1 MHDIIPSLQVA
12 LENELQERDF
22 YLMHSRRTKNHL
34 GRAMFEYIAKDEEE
48 HYQRLQ
54 KAHEHLTRA
63 GAWPEN
69 ISLTVQ
75 KTSIMDVLLSIA
87 RRADITA
94 SPDLDDR
101 KALQVAIDFETK
113 AYEFYARLGKTT
125 SDQHEQ
131 NFFNHLASMEL
142 EHLQALKETLL
153 YFEDPATWFAH
164 HEKPGLDG

>member
-54 KAHEHLTRA
+54 KAHEHLTHT

-125 SDQHEQ
+125 SAIL
-131 NFFNHLASMEL
+131 HLWSSSICK
-142 EHLQALKETLL
+142 HSKKPYSTLKIQL
-153 YFEDPATWFAH
+153 H
-164 HEKPGLDG
+164 GLRIMKSPDLTADVCFSLT